1 LTKLFSLDDRSFRSS
16 AFTLFPALFPPSSR
30 PLSRLLFF
38 KDRRVLKLSLEAIEV
53 VDAIARHGSFAAA
66 ATRLNKV
73 PSTISYAV
81 GKLEEQ
87 LGMQLFERNG
97 PRVTLTA
104 VGEEM
109 LKEGRWLLSAASD
122 LESRMRQI
130 ATGYESEL
138 RLVHD
143 SLIPTEA
150 LIDDIRAFEDLRCGT
165 RLRVG
170 CEALTGSWEALREG
184 RADIVIAAGEG
195 PAGGGY
201 QAATVGSL
209 EFAFCVAATHPLT
222 RLGRPLQR
230 GDLLDCNAIVVGD
243 SARTLSDRT
252 VGLLAGQPR
261 ITVPS
266 MAAKVACQ
274 VAGLGHGFLPR
285 ACIAGELARGTLVE
299 LPTEE
304 PRAPEAFP
312 VLAPEALAVQ
322 QEGGR
327 AEDAALGRFTAVR
340 A

>member
-1 LTKLFSLDDRSFRSS
+1 M
-16 AFTLFPALFPPSSR
+16 
-30 PLSRLLFF
+30 
-38 KDRRVLKLSLEAIEV
+38 LKLTLEAIEL

-66 ATRLNKV
+66 ASRLNKV
-73 PSTISYAV
+73 PSTISYAIAR
-81 GKLEEQ
+81 LEEQ

-97 PRVTLTA
+97 PRVTLTSA
-104 VGEEM
+104 GEEM
-109 LKEGRWLLSAASD
+109 LKEGRWLLTAAGD

-143 SLIPTEA
+143 SLIPSQA
-150 LIDDIRAFEDLRCGT
+150 LMSDIRAFEDLRCGT
-165 RLRVG
+165 RLRIG
-170 CEALTGSWEALREG
+170 CEALTGTWEALREG

-209 EFAFCVAATHPLT
+209 DFAFCVAPTHPLT

-230 GDLLDCNAIVVGD
+230 SDLIHSNAIVVGD

-266 MAAKVACQ
+266 MAAKIACQ
-274 VAGLGHGFLPR
+274 AEGLGHGYLPR
-285 ACIAGELARGTLVE
+285 ACIGGELARGTLVE
-299 LPTEE
+299 LATEE
-304 PRAPEAFP
+304 PRAAESFW
-312 VLAPEALAVQ
+312 LAWKTGAE
-322 QEGGR
+322 GR
-327 AEDAALGRFTAVR
+327 ALQWWRERLNRTLVPALLPRSMLA
-340 A
+340 

>member
-1 LTKLFSLDDRSFRSS
+1 M
-16 AFTLFPALFPPSSR
+16 
-30 PLSRLLFF
+30 
-38 KDRRVLKLSLEAIEV
+38 LKLTLEAIEL

-66 ATRLNKV
+66 ASRLNKV

-81 GKLEEQ
+81 AKLEEQ
-87 LGMQLFERNG
+87 LGMLLFERNG
-97 PRVTLTA
+97 PRVTLTSA
-104 VGEEM
+104 GDEM
-109 LKEGRWLLSAASD
+109 LKEGRWLLGAASD

-143 SLIPTEA
+143 SLIPTQA
-150 LIDDIRAFEDLRCGT
+150 LIGDIRAFEDLRCGT
-165 RLRVG
+165 RLRIG
-170 CEALTGSWEALREG
+170 CEALTGAWEALREG

-201 QAATVGSL
+201 QAVTVGSL
-209 EFAFCVAATHPLT
+209 DFAFCVAPTHPLT

-230 GDLLDCNAIVVGD
+230 GDLLHCNAIVVGD
-243 SARTLSDRT
+243 SARSLSDRT

-266 MAAKVACQ
+266 MAAKIACQ
-274 VAGLGHGFLPR
+274 VEGLGHGHLPR

-304 PRAPEAFP
+304 SRPSESFW
-312 VLAPEALAVQ
+312 LAWKTGAE
-322 QEGGR
+322 GR
-327 AEDAALGRFTAVR
+327 ALRWWRERLNRSLVPALLPRSGLQ
-340 A
+340 

>member
-1 LTKLFSLDDRSFRSS
+1 M
-16 AFTLFPALFPPSSR
+16 
-30 PLSRLLFF
+30 
-38 KDRRVLKLSLEAIEV
+38 LKLTLEAIEL

-66 ATRLNKV
+66 ASRLNKV
-73 PSTISYAV
+73 PSTISYAIAR
-81 GKLEEQ
+81 LEEQ

-97 PRVTLTA
+97 PRVTLTSA
-104 VGEEM
+104 GEEM
-109 LKEGRWLLSAASD
+109 LKEGRWLLTAAGD

-143 SLIPTEA
+143 SLIPSQA
-150 LIDDIRAFEDLRCGT
+150 LMSDIRAFEDLRCGT
-165 RLRVG
+165 RLRIG
-170 CEALTGSWEALREG
+170 CEALTGTWEALREG

-209 EFAFCVAATHPLT
+209 DFAFCVAPTHPLT

-230 GDLLDCNAIVVGD
+230 SDLIHSNAIVVGD

-266 MAAKVACQ
+266 MAAKIACQ
-274 VAGLGHGFLPR
+274 VEGLGHGYLPR
-285 ACIAGELARGTLVE
+285 ACIGGELARGTLVE
-299 LPTEE
+299 LATEE
-304 PRAPEAFP
+304 PRAAESFW
-312 VLAPEALAVQ
+312 LAWKTGAE
-322 QEGGR
+322 GR
-327 AEDAALGRFTAVR
+327 ALQWWRERLNRTLVPALLPRSMLA
-340 A
+340 